1 MRGELLDV
9 IEDVEMADSPEPMEP
24 PPTYA
29 IPVVGLVVGCG
40 LGALEIYMIVF
51 ESRVEVNSLFLIPGA
66 LLLGVIGLFDPRVPS
81 SLQPGARG
89 YPVKVRVIANTCWVI
104 SLLVGA
110 AIYFGL
116 VR

>member
-1 MRGELLDV
+1 MDE
-9 IEDVEMADSPEPMEP
+9 SPEPMEP

-29 IPVVGLVVGCG
+29 IPIVCLIVACG
-40 LGALEIYMIVF
+40 LGALECHMIAF
-51 ESRVEVNSLFLIPGA
+51 ESRVEVKSLFLIPGA

-89 YPVKVRVIANTCWVI
+89 YPLKVRVIANTCWAI
-104 SLLVGA
+104 SLLIGA
-110 AIYFGL
+110 AFYFGV